1 MNERKPDRVGA
12 VFASLGKS
20 VCYLALFL
28 GMQIAVMMPMMVSLI
43 SEAIMG
49 ESVVDEDAV
58 AAVLGADAMLLS
70 LISNL
75 LTLAFVLI
83 FYLVRRKKLSEALW
97 LRRVPPSTLW
107 TGVALA
113 PALYLAVTAVLA
125 VLPEAWLDSYNE
137 AAADL
142 GGGTVVGVLAVALM
156 APIVEEFIFRGLIMT
171 RLSRAMPGWLAVV
184 LSAAVF
190 GACHGHPVWF
200 GYAFVLGL
208 FFGFMD
214 LKANSIW
221 PSILGHMAFNAI
233 GEVISA
239 VPETEEGTEF
249 IIVTAALLLSGVIL
263 PILDRK
269 GVAALF
275 RRVPKAAPARQL
287 SPAPKVYDYD
297 PWDE

>member
-1 MNERKPDRVGA
+1 MNQRKPDRVGA

-28 GMQIAVMMPMMVSLI
+28 GMQIVVMMPLMVSLI
-43 SEAIMG
+43 SEALMG
-49 ESVVDEDAV
+49 ASVVDESTV
-58 AAVLGADAMLLS
+58 EAVLGADAMLLS

-97 LRRVPPSTLW
+97 LRRVPASTLW
-107 TGVALA
+107 TGAALA

-142 GGGTVVGVLAVALM
+142 EGGTVIGALAVVLL

-184 LSAAVF
+184 LSAAIF
-190 GACHGHPVWF
+190 GVCHGHPVWF
-200 GYAFVLGL
+200 GYAFALGL

-214 LKANSIW
+214 LKASSIW
-221 PSILGHMAFNAI
+221 PSILGHLAFNAI
-233 GEVISA
+233 GQIVSA
-239 VPETEEGTEF
+239 LPETEEETEF
-249 IIVTAALLLSGVIL
+249 VIVTAVLLLCAIIL

-275 RRVPKAAPARQL
+275 RRIPKAAPAQQL
-287 SPAPKVYDYD
+287 SQAPKVYDYD
-297 PWDE
+297 PWEE